1 MTRKNV
7 IKLISASLIF
17 IIIFGILT
25 AVMEPKWNY
34 YGNQTQTRVQ
44 AF

>member
-25 AVMEPKWNY
+25 AVLERRISWLKLFLLRHLTP
-34 YGNQTQTRVQ
+34 
-44 AF
+44 